1 MMVTATKESTLVP
14 NREFAN
20 MATDEQIERTAKAL
34 EANGIHT
41 LIARN
46 GAEAKKLVL
55 EMLPDGA
62 EVHQG
67 ASVTLETLG
76 ITDEINKSG
85 RYKAVRPKIFSMD
98 RKTHGD
104 EIRALGA
111 RPEYMLG
118 SVHAVTEDGR
128 VLIASNTGSQ
138 LGAYATGA
146 KKVIWVVSAQKI
158 VKGFEEGMRRI
169 EEYVYPRE
177 DAHMLELYGVNSGI
191 NKMLIVNREIQRQR
205 ITLILV
211 KESLGF

>member
-1 MMVTATKESTLVP
+1 MVTTTKKSTLVP

-41 LIARN
+41 LIAEN

-55 EMLPDGA
+55 EMLLEGA

-76 ITDEINKSG
+76 LTDEINNSG
-85 RYKAVRPKIFSMD
+85 RYKAVRSKIFSMD
-98 RKTHGD
+98 RKTQGD

-146 KKVIWVVSAQKI
+146 GKVIWVVGAQKI
-158 VKGFEEGMRRI
+158 VKDFNEGMRRI

-177 DAHMLELYGVNSGI
+177 DAHALELYGMNSGI
-191 NKMLIVNREIQRQR
+191 DKMLIVNRELQPGR